1 MVFGA
6 VCSKLSVV
14 LIGSANQGS
23 FVTMNSPVAK
33 AILWIVLPYVLFAGL
48 WILLSDRLLEIL
60 PLDAGARTQW
70 SIYKG
75 WAFVLVTALLLSL
88 LLRAESQ
95 ARARDQVPLRQSEE
109 RLRLLGDNLPDSYV
123 YQYTREADGSSRFLY
138 LSAGVEKLHGVKAED
153 VLHDANVLHRQI
165 APELRPALQA
175 AEAASLQ
182 NLADLTMELHIR
194 RSDGQWRWIQVCSRP
209 RRSSN
214 GRVLWNGVVTDITAR
229 KQAEA
234 AVQSAEQRLANIIEF
249 LPDATFVTDQDK
261 RLIAWNR
268 ACEVLTGVKKQS
280 LLGRGD
286 YVYAEPF
293 YGERRPILIDLL
305 DLPASELEAAYKYV
319 QRKGTMIY
327 AEGFI
332 PRLNGGQGA
341 HIWGVASPLL
351 DQEGHRC
358 GAIEVIRDVTGHK
371 RVEQAL
377 RESELKHRTLFEAAN
392 DAILLIRQNQFI
404 DCNARSLFL
413 FGCSREQIVGATPCR
428 FSPSTQPDGRRSNE
442 KALEKINKALAEGPQ
457 FFEWEHCRA
466 DGTPFTAEVSLNR
479 LELGGEVLLQA
490 IVRDITKRKQVEEE
504 LRATQASLERR
515 VFLRTSELAEA
526 RDRAEAA
533 DRTKSVFLATMSH
546 ELRTPLNSIIGFTGL
561 LLQGLAGPLNAEQ
574 TKQLR
579 MVKDSGQ
586 HLLALINDVLDIS
599 KIEAGQIEIANARFD
614 LSESIKKVVQTVTP
628 LADKKQLPL
637 ITQIAPDVRRIT
649 NDRRRV
655 EQILLN
661 LLSNAIKFT
670 EQGEVALTAEIVPGT
685 PHIPQSAV
693 RISVADTGLGIKRE
707 DLEKLFQPFRQL
719 DSGLTRQHEGTGLG
733 LAICKRLVERLG
745 GTITVESEWGK
756 GSTFR
761 FTLPIHP
768 EGKS

>member
-1 MVFGA
+1 
-6 VCSKLSVV
+6 
-14 LIGSANQGS
+14 
-23 FVTMNSPVAK
+23 MNSPVAK